1 VSNPFVR
8 FGIDPSATLAEIT
21 ERMRELAEDASE
33 EERAALRAAWEA
45 IARSPARRF
54 ELALEAGPTPAPI
67 PPSAARVEPS
77 APWIEPALK
86 DALAPPPLR
95 PMLPSESAEEAA
107 LRAIDLSF
115 LVTPDEADVTG
126 PLRPRRLSS

>member
-8 FGIDPSATLAEIT
+8 FGIDPSATLAQIT
-21 ERMRELAEDASE
+21 ERMRELAEDASD

-54 ELALEAGPTPAPI
+54 ELALEAGPTPSPVPQGTARAE
-67 PPSAARVEPS
+67 PPT
-77 APWIEPALK
+77 PWIEPALR
-86 DALAPPPLR
+86 DVLATPPLR

-107 LRAIDLSF
+107 LRSIDLAF

-126 PLRPRRLSS
+126 PVRPRRLA